1 MSVLLARS
9 VIAGLLSAAV
19 LGCGSESTLLADT
32 DAAGLKDRLEQVRS
46 AVDARDCDA
55 ATARL
60 RELRSSVSDLD
71 GSVDRRLRVRLGDE
85 IDGKLAPAVQ
95 AECDDSKTE
104 AVPTTTTEAPTEPTE
119 PIEPDPTPST
129 ETEPPPETPTVTVP
143 VPPAETEPP
152 PAEPA
157 PEAPVPDPG
166 GFGEGAG

>member
-1 MSVLLARS
+1 M
-9 VIAGLLSAAV
+9 
-19 LGCGSESTLLADT
+19 
-32 DAAGLKDRLEQVRS
+32 RS

-95 AECDDSKTE
+95 QECDDPRTE
-104 AVPTTTTEAPTEPTE
+104 AVPTTTTETPTEPTE
-119 PIEPDPTPST
+119 PEPEPTPST
-129 ETEPPPETPTVTVP
+129 ETEPPPETPTDTVP
-143 VPPAETEPP
+143 VPPTETAPP
-152 PAEPA
+152 PEEPA